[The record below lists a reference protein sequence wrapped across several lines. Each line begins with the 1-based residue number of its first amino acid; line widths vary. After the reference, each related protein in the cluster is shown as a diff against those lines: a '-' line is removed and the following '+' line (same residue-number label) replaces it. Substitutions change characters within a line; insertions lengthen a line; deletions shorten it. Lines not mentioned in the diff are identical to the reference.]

1 MAELVAKRYAEALF
15 QLSLEEQN
23 QQEVKETLAAIEAT
37 LVAEKDFYQLIKS
50 PLITPEEK
58 KEMLKAVFDGRVMP
72 MVLNFLYVLVD
83 KRREGYLGE
92 IIRTY
97 GELLDIAQQV
107 TEAVVVTAVPMGS
120 EQLARLQEQL
130 VRSSGKTV
138 HLVNQVDPEI
148 LGGVLVKMG
157 EQVLD
162 GTLRTQ
168 LKQIQEHLSKT
179 IV

>member
-37 LVAEKDFYQLIKS
+37 LAAEKDFYQLIKS

-58 KEMLKAVFDGRVMP
+58 KKMLEAVFHGRVMP

-97 GELLDIAQQV
+97 GELLDTAQQV
-107 TEAVVVTAVPMGS
+107 AEAVVVTAVPMGS
-120 EQLARLQEQL
+120 EQLTRLQEQL
-130 VRSSGKTV
+130 VRSSGKSV